1 MLNFEEELKKF
12 QPMKDVDQLEEVI
25 LQEGTSDLTDLMH
38 DMINEMKSND
48 VNMFRSLKE
57 EP

>member
-1 MLNFEEELKKF
+1 MLNFEDELKKF

-38 DMINEMKSND
+38 DMLNEIKRND
-48 VNMFRSLKE
+48 VNMFQPLKE
-57 EP
+57 E